1 MRPVRLARI
10 AAEAEG
16 VRLRGLATRIA
27 TRVVLAV
34 VALLFIIGAIMFAH
48 VAAWYEIRI
57 ALDQTFLVT
66 TGIMGGADL
75 LIAIVLALL
84 ASRSRP
90 SRVER
95 EALDVRRKA
104 IQGISGTLSVTQMLI
119 PALRLLANMR
129 RARRRR

>member
-34 VALLFIIGAIMFAH
+34 VALVFIIGAIAFAH

-75 LIAIVLALL
+75 LIAFVLALL

-104 IQGISGTLSVTQMLI
+104 IEGISGTLSVTQLLI
-119 PALRLLANMR
+119 PALRLMANMR
-129 RARRRR
+129 RTARRR

>member
-1 MRPVRLARI
+1 
-10 AAEAEG
+10 
-16 VRLRGLATRIA
+16 
-27 TRVVLAV
+27 
-34 VALLFIIGAIMFAH
+34 VALVFIIGAIVFAH

-57 ALDQTFLVT
+57 ALDQSFLVA

-75 LIAIVLALL
+75 LIAIILGLL

-95 EALDVRRKA
+95 EALDVRRQA

-119 PALRLLANMR
+119 PVLRLMSNLR

>member
-34 VALLFIIGAIMFAH
+34 VALLFIIGAIAFAH

-57 ALDQTFLVT
+57 GLDQSFLVT
-66 TGIMGGADL
+66 AGILGGADL
-75 LIAIVLALL
+75 LIAIVLGLL

-104 IQGISGTLSVTQMLI
+104 IQGISGTLSVTQLLI
-119 PALRLLANMR
+119 PALRLMANLR